1 MATLSP
7 YVGLYAD
14 YYFSSDNAALL
25 LPTQFVQGWAART
38 SASLNY
44 NVVGGAKVLV
54 GGEVGGLGSQNFTVW
69 SLRGPRQRAVLNAV
83 DHRRA
88 NRAVR
93 LGRCNAGF

>member
-1 MATLSP
+1 MVWGAVATLSP
-7 YVGLYAD
+7 YVGLYAN

-38 SASLNY
+38 SAGLSY

-69 SLRGPRQRAVLNAV
+69 SLRGRASVP
-83 DHRRA
+83 
-88 NRAVR
+88 
-93 LGRCNAGF
+93 F